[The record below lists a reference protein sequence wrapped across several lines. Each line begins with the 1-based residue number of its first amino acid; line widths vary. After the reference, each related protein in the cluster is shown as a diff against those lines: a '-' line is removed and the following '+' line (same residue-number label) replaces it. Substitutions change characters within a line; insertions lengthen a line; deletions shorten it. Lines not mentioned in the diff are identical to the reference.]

1 MKAKKKAQKPP
12 PKTISADDI
21 RERFRA
27 KLPTIRTGTNALSYF
42 VDICTAWSKG
52 VLAALGL
59 ATRLGPTDTWIAL
72 DDLLRDVEGCF
83 GKRLK
88 QARADLLVSAGNA
101 GRLEETKPLLQSVI
115 QGLHALIEA
124 AAAPA
129 VVLGSPSKRRPSL
142 LAVRQQLLSDLDEL
156 TAMRRLLRSQL
167 EERPLLTDQ
176 QKCIWELLDGQALS
190 AKEIAKRP
198 GCPASEESVRRQIKK
213 MRRNGYDI
221 LNNRSR
227 GYYRE
232 DALPPDSA

>member
-1 MKAKKKAQKPP
+1 MKAKKKLERPP
-12 PKTISADDI
+12 TTISADEI
-21 RERFRA
+21 REDFRA
-27 KLPTIRTGTNALSYF
+27 KLPTIRTGANALSYF
-42 VDICTAWSKG
+42 VDICTAWIEG
-52 VLAALGL
+52 VLVAPHL
-59 ATRLGPTDTWIAL
+59 ATRRAATRPPIFL

-88 QARADLLVSAGNA
+88 QARADLLDSAGNA
-101 GRLEETKPLLQSVI
+101 GYLEETKPLVETVI
-115 QGLHALIEA
+115 RGLRALMEA

-142 LAVRQQLLSDLDEL
+142 DAVREQLLSDLDEL

-190 AKEIAKRP
+190 ARKIAERP
-198 GCPASEESVRRQIKK
+198 GCGASEESVRCQIKK

>member
-1 MKAKKKAQKPP
+1 MKARKRLPEP
-12 PKTISADDI
+12 LSEVEI
-21 RERFRA
+21 RDRFRA
-27 KLPTIRTGTNALSYF
+27 ELTTIRTGANALSYF
-42 VDICTAWSKG
+42 VEICTAWIEG
-52 VLAALGL
+52 VLVAVDI
-59 ATRLGPTDTWIAL
+59 ATRLGPTDTPIAL

-88 QARADLLVSAGNA
+88 QARSDLLVNA
-101 GRLEETKPLLQSVI
+101 RDADCYAKVKPLVKSVI
-115 QGLHALIEA
+115 RGLRAFIETA
-124 AAAPA
+124 ASPA

-156 TAMRRLLRSQL
+156 TAMRRLLRCEL
-167 EERPLLTDQ
+167 EERPLLTGQ

-190 AKEIAKRP
+190 ARKIAERP
-198 GCPASEESVRRQIKK
+198 GCGASEESVRCQIKK

>member
-1 MKAKKKAQKPP
+1 MKAQRARKRPP
-12 PKTISADDI
+12 ETVSEDEI

-27 KLPTIRTGTNALSYF
+27 KLPTIRTGANALSYF
-42 VDICTAWSKG
+42 VDICTAWIEG
-52 VLAALGL
+52 VLVALHL
-59 ATRLGPTDTWIAL
+59 ATRLGPTDTPIAL

-88 QARADLLVSAGNA
+88 QARSDLLVSAGDA
-101 GRLEETKPLLQSVI
+101 DCLEEIKPLVRSVI
-115 QGLHALIEA
+115 RGLRVLIA
-124 AAAPA
+124 TAAAPA

-142 LAVRQQLLSDLDEL
+142 LAVRQQLLSELDEL

-221 LNNRSR
+221 QNIRSR
-227 GYYRE
+227 GYYRK
-232 DALPPDSA
+232 DAPPPDSP

>member
-1 MKAKKKAQKPP
+1 MKAKKKLESPT
-12 PKTISADDI
+12 TISADEI
-21 RERFRA
+21 REDFRA
-27 KLPTIRTGTNALSYF
+27 KLPTIRTGANALSYF
-42 VDICTAWSKG
+42 VDICTAWIEG
-52 VLAALGL
+52 VLVALHL
-59 ATRLGPTDTWIAL
+59 ATRRAPTEPPIIL

-83 GKRLK
+83 GKRWK
-88 QARADLLVSAGNA
+88 QARSDLLVKARDAGY
-101 GRLEETKPLLQSVI
+101 LEETKPLVESVI
-115 QGLHALIEA
+115 RGLRALIET

-221 LNNRSR
+221 QNIRSR
-227 GYYRE
+227 GYYRK
-232 DALPPDSA
+232 DAPPPDSP